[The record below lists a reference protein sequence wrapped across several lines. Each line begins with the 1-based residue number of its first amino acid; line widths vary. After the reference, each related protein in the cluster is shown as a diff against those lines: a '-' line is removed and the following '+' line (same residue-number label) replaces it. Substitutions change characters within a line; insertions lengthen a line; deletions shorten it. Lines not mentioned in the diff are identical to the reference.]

1 MILFFLFQ
9 LENCTWEGTV
19 WRERWIS
26 RRLSVLEDEEDIFD
40 VMSKLLASKSS
51 KHALSDPIIA
61 PWVLSLTAR
70 MDTQLNFDLAEE
82 SVHRSQNTRDKC
94 LNEGPRLGVTLAEQ
108 GRDTR
113 KPLEKSRPRPA
124 TREFT
129 TAQSHVWLKKITGH
143 RWNMPVSCGDPGR
156 RHGPGPALLFLDDV

>member
-1 MILFFLFQ
+1 MMALD
-9 LENCTWEGTV
+9 V
-19 WRERWIS
+19 S
-26 RRLSVLEDEEDIFD
+26 RVLEDEEDIFD

>member
-1 MILFFLFQ
+1 MLNNDDGAGFR
-9 LENCTWEGTV
+9 V
-19 WRERWIS
+19 VS
-26 RRLSVLEDEEDIFD
+26 RVLEDEEDIFD

-70 MDTQLNFDLAEE
+70 MDTQFHLAEE
-82 SVHRSQNTRDKC
+82 SMHRSQNARDKC
-94 LNEGPRLGVTLAEQ
+94 LNEAPRLGATLAEQ

-113 KPLEKSRPRPA
+113 KPLERSRPRPA

>member
-1 MILFFLFQ
+1 MKEKSGGNDDGAGLRD
-9 LENCTWEGTV
+9 V
-19 WRERWIS
+19 S
-26 RRLSVLEDEEDIFD
+26 RVLEDEEDIFD

-94 LNEGPRLGVTLAEQ
+94 LNEGPRLGVTLAR
-108 GRDTR
+108 GRV
-113 KPLEKSRPRPA
+113 K
-124 TREFT
+124 
-129 TAQSHVWLKKITGH
+129 
-143 RWNMPVSCGDPGR
+143 
-156 RHGPGPALLFLDDV
+156 